1 MVYDRLSTGD
11 DGDHV
16 ATFGMF
22 RNNGF
27 TYSPY
32 YVNTTL
38 IDYNN
43 SLLYNAKPYILFR
56 VDLAVFV

>member
-1 MVYDRLSTGD
+1 MGD

-27 TYSPY
+27 TYYPY
-32 YVNTTL
+32 YVNITL

-56 VDLAVFV
+56 VDPAVFV